1 MTIEARLDRIEA
13 LLSQLI
19 DKEPAK
25 EAYSVAD
32 VAKIV
37 GRSPFQ
43 VREWCRLGRIKAK
56 KKECGRSRAKEWM
69 IPHGELERYQNYG
82 LQPPV
87 N

>member
-1 MTIEARLDRIEA
+1 MTIEERLERIEA

-19 DKEPAK
+19 EKEPAK

-37 GRSPFQ
+37 GRSSFQ
-43 VREWCRLGRIKAK
+43 VREWARLGRIKAEK
-56 KKECGRSRAKEWM
+56 RACGRSRAREWM
-69 IPHGELERYQNYG
+69 IPRDELERYQSYG
-82 LQPPV
+82 LRPAA

>member
-1 MTIEARLDRIEA
+1 MTIEERLERIES
-13 LLSQLI
+13 LLSRLI
-19 DKEPAK
+19 GKEPAK

-37 GRSPFQ
+37 GRSQFQ

-69 IPHGELERYQNYG
+69 IPAGELAAYQSFG
-82 LQPPV
+82 LRPMGR
-87 N
+87 